1 MHIYKISVLPH
12 RRDWNFLVGGGFCKT
27 QKFKERYEALLEFPE
42 RQGGG
47 GVLEKIPCVGKV
59 WIFSGTTQFIPL
71 G

>member
-1 MHIYKISVLPH
+1 MHIHKISVLPH

-42 RQGGG
+42 TQGGG